1 MTVTSETRTGSP
13 VLDISDLVV
22 EYGRGGGPVRAVNG
36 VSLTLHRGEIL
47 GIAGE
52 SGSGK
57 TTLAYAMTRLL
68 RPPGVITAGEVLYYP
83 AGGPPVDVLDMSDR
97 QLRQFRWAEIAIV
110 FQSAMNA
117 LNPVLS
123 VRAQILDVLAAHGGG
138 PGNDPM
144 SRVSELLRLVGIPPD
159 RAQAYPHEL
168 SGGMRQRAMIAIAL
182 ALEPEIIV
190 MDEPTTALDVVTQ
203 RQILAEISRLQER
216 LGFSVV
222 FITHDLSLL
231 IELAD
236 RIAVMYAG
244 RVVELGSSAEVHR
257 APRHPYSYGL
267 LNSFPRLRGS
277 VNMLSGI
284 PGSPP
289 DLAELPSGCAFRPR
303 CPFAI
308 SACAEEIPPLSSSG
322 GGEATDDHLDA
333 CLLSWTGKTSSL
345 EQRQHPP
352 GASGP
357 TAPVVRSETDG
368 AAVGTAALEARD
380 LTKNFLVRRGPKR
393 VSRASRRIV
402 HAVDDVSFSLYGGEV
417 TALVGESGS
426 GKSTVARLLAQLYQ
440 PSSGTI
446 SLNGR
451 QVAWHR
457 GRRHRDYAH
466 QVQIV
471 LQDPFSSLNPV
482 HTIGYHLE
490 RAVRIHRHQVRRAGI
505 AAAVADLLSEVQLT
519 PASQFAPKYPH
530 ELSGGQRQRVAVA
543 RALASEPSVLLA
555 DEPVSMLDVSSRL
568 GILNSVAPT
577 CREAWPGA
585 VVYHA

>member
-1 MTVTSETRTGSP
+1 M
-13 VLDISDLVV
+13 LDISDLVV

-257 APRHPYSYGL
+257 AQAPLQLWLAQLLPTLTGL
-267 LNSFPRLRGS
+267 GEHALGH
-277 VNMLSGI
+277 SG
-284 PGSPP
+284 
-289 DLAELPSGCAFRPR
+289 LAARPR
-303 CPFAI
+303 RAAKWVCLSTSLLLCHI
-308 SACAEEIPPLSSSG
+308 GVREEIPPLSSSG

-446 SLNGR
+446 L
-451 QVAWHR
+451 
-457 GRRHRDYAH
+457 
-466 QVQIV
+466 
-471 LQDPFSSLNPV
+471 P
-482 HTIGYHLE
+482 
-490 RAVRIHRHQVRRAGI
+490 
-505 AAAVADLLSEVQLT
+505 
-519 PASQFAPKYPH
+519 
-530 ELSGGQRQRVAVA
+530 
-543 RALASEPSVLLA
+543 
-555 DEPVSMLDVSSRL
+555 
-568 GILNSVAPT
+568 
-577 CREAWPGA
+577 
-585 VVYHA
+585 